1 MPRVRFMRNQ
11 TLYVAI
17 MMGFLG
23 VAAVEPVRAA
33 SGAIKAVLVSSTD
46 GACATDSYNTSC
58 ASGICICLTYL
69 GTISGTVGT
78 GAAEIDATEDAG
90 LEISPGCIPILAAVF
105 ISTNRDPAETL
116 GIAGAGC
123 VVPSNTLNSRLIGGY
138 SVENSAIGAIG
149 WGTFSGTSFGATGKL
164 IAHYQGH

>member
-1 MPRVRFMRNQ
+1 MAGLIGFA
-11 TLYVAI
+11 VA
-17 MMGFLG
+17 
-23 VAAVEPVRAA
+23 EPAQAA
-33 SGAIKAVLVSSTD
+33 SGAIKAALVSSTD
-46 GACATDSYNTSC
+46 GACATDSYNANC

-78 GAAEIDATEDAG
+78 GGAEIDATEDVG

-138 SVENSAIGAIG
+138 SVEDSAIGAIG
-149 WGTFSGTSFGATGKL
+149 WGTFSGTSLGATGKL
-164 IAHYQGH
+164 VAHYQGR